1 MAGTIAADLAVLCES
16 SSYDQVQL
24 PRGWTEWPSREKLY
38 VHEGQARASFWH
50 PEEILHMKLESLQAS
65 EETLARVIL
74 VCDMLPVSAIQFR
87 TLVLNVFVA
96 METSGGVRHDAL
108 LAKEQLKRLNVLL
121 KLREACEEKGVSSAA
136 AKYEKQAMELTLR
149 HERAGDECV
158 ERQDYLGAGRAFSIA
173 FLLYLSMG
181 PEFYAECAKFL
192 HCLTQ
197 VLTMLKKWRAGFEI
211 AHLAL
216 YVMTLVPMNED
227 SRNWAVMLS
236 TMGKFYRILEFPNA
250 ALFHHLRAYVCVE
263 RLFKSQASPGEDG
276 AAGEGNGT
284 AIGRRELNIFL
295 MNTNQWLAS
304 ELKNIAIC
312 FLALHD
318 VERAVSYLKGAYDS
332 WKLVEDHKAVREA
345 FVMIGMT
352 LQECGKTEQALVCI
366 KAAYDISSH
375 ACSLRD
381 KLEDVSRLAGYYAHV
396 GRDAEAIEC
405 FGMYF
410 AVRMNERRAL
420 GSPLFDE
427 QHEAHYYLTYALCL
441 IADKKYSLAMDA
453 LRKSKSLDM
462 SEMHRA
468 FWCIIMASWHVGNR
482 NIQDA
487 RAYMAKAYAYEL
499 TDDEVIQKRD
509 EVQQR
514 LDRLAVQREKEAA
527 EAGES
532 LLNQIAVEGGGG
544 TGVKGCKKN
553 RRKNRSGDAKASSA
567 APVDASIAAPEVQS
581 EMDVKE
587 PTEGEHERKLQ
598 EKAEE
603 QLTDSSKIVDCS
615 FQPDVAQSECCV
627 CLDEAKSHA
636 FVPCGHLCVCAGCA
650 ESIMSSL
657 KKECP
662 SCRGPAAHVVKIF
675 Q

>member
-1 MAGTIAADLAVLCES
+1 
-16 SSYDQVQL
+16 
-24 PRGWTEWPSREKLY
+24 
-38 VHEGQARASFWH
+38 
-50 PEEILHMKLESLQAS
+50 
-65 EETLARVIL
+65 
-74 VCDMLPVSAIQFR
+74 
-87 TLVLNVFVA
+87 
-96 METSGGVRHDAL
+96 
-108 LAKEQLKRLNVLL
+108 
-121 KLREACEEKGVSSAA
+121 
-136 AKYEKQAMELTLR
+136 
-149 HERAGDECV
+149 V
-158 ERQDYLGAGRAFSIA
+158 ERQDYLGDGRAFSIA

-181 PEFYAECAKFL
+181 PEFYGECAKFL

-197 VLTMLKKWRAGFEI
+197 VLTMLKKWRAGFEMS
-211 AHLAL
+211 HMAL

-312 FLALHD
+312 FLALDD

-332 WKLVEDHKAVREA
+332 WKLVEDQKAVREA

-441 IADKKYSLAMDA
+441 IADKKYSLAMGA

-499 TDDEVIQKRD
+499 TDDEVLQKRD

-544 TGVKGCKKN
+544 TGVKGCNKN
-553 RRKNRSGDAKASSA
+553 RRKKRSGDATASSA
-567 APVDASIAAPEVQS
+567 APVDASIAAPVDASIAAPVEASIAAPEVTR

-587 PTEGEHERKLQ
+587 PTEGELLGGQDMQFAPK
-598 EKAEE
+598 
-603 QLTDSSKIVDCS
+603 DSSKIVDCS

-650 ESIMSSL
+650 QSIMSSL